1 MCIDDDEN
9 AKQSMSTVFI
19 SGSRNISRLNDQI
32 RERLQN
38 MMRKELKIVVGDANG
53 ADKAMQL
60 YLADQKYLFVT
71 VFCSDG
77 KCRNNVGSWP
87 VEAIDVDPQLK
98 GRAFYTVKD
107 KAMAEAAEY
116 GFILWDGE
124 SKGSISNAETLLE
137 AGKKVALYHAPS
149 KGFVHL
155 KAPRDLDPL
164 LTDRPAPKLK
174 AKFRKACAESQVA
187 LPFGKAS

>member
-1 MCIDDDEN
+1 MCFDDDKN
-9 AKQSMSTVFI
+9 AKQSMSTVFL

-53 ADKAMQL
+53 ADKAMQS
-60 YLADQKYLFVT
+60 YLADQHYLFVT
-71 VFCSDG
+71 VFCSAG
-77 KCRNNVGSWP
+77 KCRNNIGSWP
-87 VEAIDVDPQLK
+87 VEAVDVDPKLK

-116 GFILWDGE
+116 GFVLWDGE

-137 AGKKVALYHAPS
+137 AGKKVALYYAPS

-155 KAPRDLDPL
+155 KAPQDLKPL
-164 LTDRPAPKLK
+164 LSDRPASKPNSKSRR
-174 AKFRKACAESQVA
+174 AYPDGQGT
-187 LPFGKAS
+187 LPLGKAS